1 LSKKKLHILFLNSWY
16 PSKVFTVNGDFIQRH
31 AQAVAERHHVTAIH
45 IITDSTLE
53 NDKFT
58 EQTVENVH
66 ELIYY
71 LKPRSNV
78 LSKTTHYFKAFQ
90 TLLKKVGYF
99 DIVHVNRL
107 YPAGLIAL
115 YIKYRK
121 KCPYIISEHFTG
133 YLESRSKTISFL
145 ELYVSKLI
153 VKHAYFVCPVSENL
167 AMNMRKIGLKGN
179 YEIVPNVVDTNL
191 FVPAKRD
198 SSRFIIVHVSSLVEE
213 HKNIKGLLN
222 AIRKFQDIDPDF
234 LFYLIGDNPSQ
245 YQNYIEN
252 LDLNPENYILINQVS
267 HQEIASYLKKADA
280 LVLFSNYENLP
291 CVILEAFASGVQV
304 ISTDVGGISE
314 FFPKDFGILISPK
327 DETQLVQSLLEI
339 QNNSDTIDPNK
350 MHQYAVE
357 HFSKEK
363 IAKHFEKLYY
373 ITLKNE
379 T

>member
-1 LSKKKLHILFLNSWY
+1 MSKKKLHILFLNSWY

-58 EQTVENVH
+58 EQRVENVR
-66 ELIYY
+66 ELIFY
-71 LKPRSNV
+71 LKPRSNI
-78 LSKTTHYFKAFQ
+78 LSKTIYYFKAFQ
-90 TLLKKVGYF
+90 ILLKKVGHF

-107 YPAGLIAL
+107 YPAGLFAL
-115 YIKYRK
+115 YVKFRK

-133 YLESRSKTISFL
+133 YLESRSKTFNFL

-153 VKHAYFVCPVSENL
+153 VKYAHFVCPVSENL

-179 YEIVPNVVDTNL
+179 YEIVPNVVNTNL
-191 FVPAKRD
+191 FVPTKKN
-198 SSRFIIVHVSSLVEE
+198 SNRFTIVHVSNLVQE
-213 HKNIKGLLN
+213 HKNINGLLN
-222 AIRKFQDIDPDF
+222 AIRKFQDIVPDF

-245 YQNYIEN
+245 YQNFIEN
-252 LDLNPENYILINQVS
+252 LDLNPENYMLINQVP

-314 FFPKDFGILISPK
+314 FFPKDFGILISPR

-339 QNNSDTIDPNK
+339 QNNSDKTDPKK
-350 MHQYAVE
+350 MHQYAVK
-357 HFSKEK
+357 HFSKEE
-363 IAKHFEKLYY
+363 IAKHFENLYFR
-373 ITLKNE
+373 TLKNE